1 MKGSLNNETA
11 SGGKQRCPVNPVS
24 MTNSIGI
31 VEPLK
36 SRNVRVM
43 VACLSVTMPEITCKH
58 AP

>member
-1 MKGSLNNETA
+1 
-11 SGGKQRCPVNPVS
+11 
-24 MTNSIGI
+24 
-31 VEPLK
+31 LK